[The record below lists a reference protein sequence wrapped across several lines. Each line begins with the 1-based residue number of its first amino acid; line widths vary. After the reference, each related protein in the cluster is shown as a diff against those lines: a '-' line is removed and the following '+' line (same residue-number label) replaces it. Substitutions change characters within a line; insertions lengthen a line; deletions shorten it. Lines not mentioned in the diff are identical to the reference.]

1 MLRKTYGPGTA
12 ALLAAVLG
20 AGAAGCSAD
29 GGGDDR
35 AADPKAGTA
44 PVPAAAP
51 GKYRTLLEPCGAVDS
66 AALKDLLPGLA
77 SLAPEQQRQA
87 FQGTPAVTY
96 NTDRRAAC
104 SWKGQAPDAS
114 HQLRVEFERVVSYD
128 PAVSDEDR
136 AQEVFAKK
144 QASTSVPVQL
154 EPAEP
159 EDQEEPAGEEPGGSP
174 SASPGTG
181 ATAGVGTQAGRTPD
195 GSEASGEPGRPGGSA
210 TGPSASASGEGLE
223 PRVLTSLGDAAF
235 IDDVLDTTRPTAQ
248 RRDVSVVFRTSNVIV
263 TIVYAEQPAPAAEVP
278 DSKELQEKTQSVA
291 RRLAEL
297 FDE

>member
-20 AGAAGCSAD
+20 AGAAGCTAD
-29 GGGDDR
+29 GGTGDGG
-35 AADPKAGTA
+35 ADPKAGTA
-44 PVPAAAP
+44 PVAAAAP

-77 SLAPEQQRQA
+77 TLAPEQQRQA

-136 AQEVFAKK
+136 AQEVFTRK
-144 QASTSVPVQL
+144 QAATSVPVRL
-154 EPAEP
+154 DP
-159 EDQEEPAGEEPGGSP
+159 EEPGGEGTGGSP

-181 ATAGVGTQAGRTPD
+181 ATAGVGTPSGEAAD
-195 GSEASGEPGRPGGSA
+195 ASGDPGQPGGAAAS
-210 TGPSASASGEGLE
+210 PSASVSGEDLE
-223 PRVLTSLGDAAF
+223 PRVLAGLGDAAF
-235 IDDVLDTTRPTAQ
+235 IDDVLDTTRPAAQ

-263 TIVYAEQPAPAAEVP
+263 TIAYAEQPAPAAEVP

>member
-20 AGAAGCSAD
+20 AGAAGCTAD
-29 GGGDDR
+29 GGTDDR
-35 AADPKAGTA
+35 AADPKAGKA
-44 PVPAAAP
+44 PTPVAAP

-66 AALKDLLPGLA
+66 ASLKDLLPGLA
-77 SLAPEQQRQA
+77 TLAPEQQRQA

-104 SWKGQAPDAS
+104 NWKGQAPDAS

-144 QASTSVPVQL
+144 QAATSVPVRI
-154 EPAEP
+154 EP
-159 EDQEEPAGEEPGGSP
+159 EEPAGEETGGSP
-174 SASPGTG
+174 SATPGTG
-181 ATAGVGTQAGRTPD
+181 ATPGVGTQAGQ
-195 GSEASGEPGRPGGSA
+195 ASGPPEGSGQPGGPGGS
-210 TGPSASASGEGLE
+210 PSASASGEGLE
-223 PRVLTSLGDAAF
+223 PRVLSGLGDAAF

-248 RRDVSVVFRTSNVIV
+248 RRDVTPRSSTTCS
-263 TIVYAEQPAPAAEVP
+263 TPPAPPPSAA
-278 DSKELQEKTQSVA
+278 T
-291 RRLAEL
+291 
-297 FDE
+297 